1 MTSGSVV
8 LLGIVAF
15 CAIVAGELV
24 TAFALFKRLEAMDRR
39 HQEQQQVSES
49 RSWYDRLR
57 HRMVLDAL
65 HFLLDSNNLLRRPP
79 REEPEEPREE
89 SRQ

>member
-1 MTSGSVV
+1 MSSGSVV

-15 CAIVAGELV
+15 CAIVGGELV

-39 HQEQQQVSES
+39 HQEEQRVSEL

-65 HFLLDSNNLLRRPP
+65 HFLLESNNLLRRPP
-79 REEPEEPREE
+79 HEESGRPREE
-89 SRQ
+89 TRP